1 MFNSKQHPFA
11 PALAVGWLQREAGR
25 LPSRLLG
32 GCGPTVRLRQEMVPL
47 LTPKRLQAWTSQ
59 VALVVKIL
67 PASARDTGD
76 AGSIPG
82 SGRFPGVGNGTLL
95 QYSCLGNFM
104 GRGALWAT
112 VHGVGK
118 SWTQLSGQSK
128 PLASL

>member
-11 PALAVGWLQREAGR
+11 HALAVGWLQREVGR

-32 GCGPTVRLRQEMVPL
+32 GCEPTVRLRQEMVPL

-82 SGRFPGVGNGTLL
+82 RED
-95 QYSCLGNFM
+95 
-104 GRGALWAT
+104 
-112 VHGVGK
+112 
-118 SWTQLSGQSK
+118 
-128 PLASL
+128 SLE